1 MILVDEAKELI
12 HNCYYNPVTKMNPS
26 NHKLVFVVEDNEMY
40 SMMLDYKLRKLINY
54 ESKKYA
60 NGEDCIKDL
69 HLNPDLII
77 LDYVLPNMN
86 GLDVLREIR
95 KVNKNVPVVILSS
108 QQDVNVAIT
117 LFKAGV
123 YDYLTKDEDT
133 FLKLEKIMRKI
144 FSVKPQHEKI
154 PLN

>member
-1 MILVDEAKELI
+1 MILVDGSKELI
-12 HNCYYNPVTKMNPS
+12 NTYSVTKMHPA

-69 HLNPDLII
+69 HLNPDLIL
-77 LDYVLPNMN
+77 LDYILPNKN
-86 GLDVLREIR
+86 GLDILREI
-95 KVNKNVPVVILSS
+95 KKMNKNIPVVILSS
-108 QQDVNVAIT
+108 QQDVNVAIA
-117 LFKAGV
+117 LFKEGI

-144 FSVKPQHEKI
+144 FSVKHQSEKVAM
-154 PLN
+154 N